1 MEKLNNVEAYQVVNN
16 MLSRN
21 DMQIDESIKNRIVDI
36 YSSLMNNETNK
47 YKSLEIQK
55 SMIEDIV
62 YSKIK
67 NEDERFIFQRY
78 SDVKHLEYLDT
89 FANRGETQL
98 LLDSLREKGISVD
111 VLKGIKYA
119 LNMNNEKSPIDKN
132 VEISQSFSQNSP
144 PELESFEVKYNGE
157 TIYKFEGEKDI
168 LSDFTYSSSDPSSI
182 KEKLDIGIMKEK
194 NYKLFKE
201 IVERTKTMKR
211 KSKSEGLFY
220 SINEKDI
227 KNISNITPD
236 IVEAIEF
243 RIKQKVRKAYRDART
258 GRFVSV
264 KNNKLF

>member
-1 MEKLNNVEAYQVVNN
+1 MDKLNNVEAYQIVNN
-16 MLSRN
+16 MLNRN
-21 DMQIDESIKNRIVDI
+21 DMQIDENTKNRIVDI
-36 YSSLMNNETNK
+36 YDSLMNNETNK

-89 FANRGETQL
+89 FAGAGESQK
-98 LLDSLREKGISVD
+98 LLDALREEKIPVD
-111 VLKGIKYA
+111 VLKGIKYK
-119 LNMNNEKSPIDKN
+119 LNMNKEKVGN
-132 VEISQSFSQNSP
+132 GVEITQTFTPDSP

-157 TIYKFEGEKDI
+157 TIYIFEGEKDI
-168 LSDFTYSSSDPSSI
+168 LSNSTYSSSDPSSI
-182 KEKLDIGIMKEK
+182 KEKLDIGIMKEN

-243 RIKQKVRKAYRDART
+243 RVRQKVRKAYRDAKT
-258 GRFVSV
+258 GRFISV
-264 KNNKLF
+264 KNKKLF

>member
-1 MEKLNNVEAYQVVNN
+1 MDKLNNVEAYQVVNN

-36 YSSLMNNETNK
+36 YDSLMNNETNK

-89 FANRGETQL
+89 FAGAGESQK
-98 LLDSLREKGISVD
+98 LLDALREEKIPVD
-111 VLKGIKYA
+111 VLKGIKYK
-119 LNMNNEKSPIDKN
+119 LNMNKEKVGN
-132 VEISQSFSQNSP
+132 GVEITQTFTPDSP

-157 TIYKFEGEKDI
+157 TIYIFEGEKDI
-168 LSDFTYSSSDPSSI
+168 LSNFSSSDPYSI
-182 KEKLDIGIMKEK
+182 KEKFDIGIMKEK

-243 RIKQKVRKAYRDART
+243 RVRQKVRKAYRDART
-258 GRFVSV
+258 GRFTSV
-264 KNNKLF
+264 KNKKLF

>member
-21 DMQIDESIKNRIVDI
+21 DMQIDESTKNRIVDI
-36 YSSLMNNETNK
+36 YDSLMNNETNK

-89 FANRGETQL
+89 FAGAGESQK
-98 LLDSLREKGISVD
+98 LLDALREEKIPVD
-111 VLKGIKYA
+111 VLKGIKYK
-119 LNMNNEKSPIDKN
+119 LNMNKEKVGN
-132 VEISQSFSQNSP
+132 GVEITQTFTPDSP

-157 TIYKFEGEKDI
+157 TIYIFEGEKDI
-168 LSDFTYSSSDPSSI
+168 LSNSTYSSSDPSSI

-236 IVEAIEF
+236 IIEAIEF
-243 RIKQKVRKAYRDART
+243 RVRQKVRKAYRDAKT
-258 GRFVSV
+258 GRFTSI
-264 KNNKLF
+264 KNKKLF